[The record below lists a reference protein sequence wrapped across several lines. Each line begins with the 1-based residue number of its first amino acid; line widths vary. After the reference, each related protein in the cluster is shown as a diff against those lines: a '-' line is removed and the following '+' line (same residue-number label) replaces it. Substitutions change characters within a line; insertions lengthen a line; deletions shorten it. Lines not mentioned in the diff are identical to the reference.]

1 MTGSVWMDLAV
12 LERKKYNYLN
22 EVMDLSQQ
30 MGGVLDRND
39 EVSVKIL
46 LAMREDPLLHLR
58 EVDQTEKK
66 RRKALAE
73 EDQDRVS
80 ALLAGAQPQ
89 NKDESTF
96 LEQAGKAR
104 RLLERVVE
112 LDRRL
117 NLRITG
123 KDSFYKK

>member
-1 MTGSVWMDLAV
+1 MTGSEWMDLAV

-66 RRKALAE
+66 RREALAE
-73 EDQDRVS
+73 EDQERVT
-80 ALLAGAQPQ
+80 ALLAGAEPR
-89 NKDESTF
+89 NKDENIF
-96 LEQAGKAR
+96 QEQAGKAR

-117 NLRITG
+117 NLRISG
-123 KDSFYKK
+123 KDSFYRK